1 VLDGATNAL
10 DNLTE
15 RAVMDAVHNLGHQM
29 TIILITHRLTTMRE
43 CDRIFLLNR
52 GKLVGE
58 GTLDHLI
65 RQDAAFRQWLLRSKI
80 QRSTPRMRRLEPSRV
95 RDYAFR
101 FHPQGCL
108 FPYRRG
114 SP

>member
-65 RQDAAFRQWLLRSKI
+65 RQDAAFRTMALAVEDPTIDSKDA
-80 QRSTPRMRRLEPSRV
+80 S
-95 RDYAFR
+95 FR
-101 FHPQGCL
+101 TVE
-108 FPYRRG
+108 
-114 SP
+114 SS